1 MPVGFERGRIWTTL
15 LTTEQ
20 LAGYFAQKG
29 WKYRL
34 DRDNN
39 AVRADFDVRGG
50 NVRLSARVNPETE
63 TVSFI
68 VQGVGQ
74 VTENRKA
81 ECLEALMHI
90 NYSTV
95 LGKYTRD
102 ATDGEITYELA
113 IPINGSAFTY
123 EQFLRCMLVALGT
136 VNRYGY
142 LIPKIVFG
150 RMDPLKAVE
159 DEERETA
166 SGQGS

>member
-1 MPVGFERGRIWTTL
+1 MLTL
-15 LTTEQ
+15 DQ
-20 LAGYFAQKG
+20 LADYFAQKG
-29 WKYRL
+29 WKYRV

-39 AVRADFDVRGG
+39 AIRADFDVRGG
-50 NVRLSARVNPETE
+50 NVRLSARVNSDSE

-74 VTENRKA
+74 VTDNRKA
-81 ECLEALMHI
+81 ECMEALMHI

-102 ATDGEITYELA
+102 ANDGEVTYELA
-113 IPINGSAFTY
+113 VPINGTTFTY

-142 LIPKIVFG
+142 LLPKIVFG
-150 RMDPLKAVE
+150 KMEPLKAIE
-159 DEERETA
+159 DEENETTNT
-166 SGQGS
+166 SGRPDR

>member
-1 MPVGFERGRIWTTL
+1 MLTL
-15 LTTEQ
+15 DQ
-20 LAGYFAQKG
+20 LADYFAQKG
-29 WKYRL
+29 WKYRV

-39 AVRADFDVRGG
+39 AIRADFDVRGG
-50 NVRLSARVNPETE
+50 NVRLSARVNSDSE

-74 VTENRKA
+74 ITDNRKT
-81 ECLEALMHI
+81 ECMEALMHI

-102 ATDGEITYELA
+102 ANDGEVTYELA
-113 IPINGSAFTY
+113 VPINGTTFTY

-142 LIPKIVFG
+142 LLPKIVFAK
-150 RMDPLKAVE
+150 MEPLKAIE
-159 DEERETA
+159 DEENETTNA
-166 SGQGS
+166 SGRPDR

>member
-1 MPVGFERGRIWTTL
+1 M
-15 LTTEQ
+15 LTVDQ
-20 LAGYFAQKG
+20 LAEYFTRKG
-29 WKYRL
+29 WKYRV

-39 AVRADFDVRGG
+39 AIRADFDVRGG
-50 NVRLSARVNPETE
+50 NVRLSARVDPDSE

-74 VTENRKA
+74 ITENRKA

-102 ATDGEITYELA
+102 ATDGEITYELSV
-113 IPINGSAFTY
+113 PINQNDFGY

-136 VNRYGY
+136 VNRYGF

-150 RMDPLKAVE
+150 RMEPLKAIE
-159 DEERETA
+159 DEEQEATNNGGR
-166 SGQGS
+166 

>member
-1 MPVGFERGRIWTTL
+1 M
-15 LTTEQ
+15 LTADQ
-20 LAGYFAQKG
+20 LADFFAQKG

-34 DRDNN
+34 DRENN

-50 NVRLSARVNPETE
+50 NVRLTVRINQDSE

-68 VQGVGQ
+68 IQGVGQ
-74 VTENRKA
+74 VTDSRKA

-90 NYSTV
+90 NYNTV

-102 ATDGEITYELA
+102 ASDGEVTYELA
-113 IPINGSAFTY
+113 VPINKSDFSFS
-123 EQFLRCMLVALGT
+123 QFERCMLVALGT

-150 RMDPLKAVE
+150 RMDPLQAIE
-159 DEERETA
+159 DEEREATT
-166 SGQGS
+166 GQSEHA

>member
-1 MPVGFERGRIWTTL
+1 MVTID
-15 LTTEQ
+15 Q
-20 LAGYFAQKG
+20 LAEFFQQKG
-29 WKYRL
+29 WKYRV
-34 DRDNN
+34 DRENN

-50 NVRLSARVNPETE
+50 NVRLSTRINVDSE

-74 VTENRKA
+74 ISDNRKA
-81 ECLEALMHI
+81 ECMEALMHI

-102 ATDGEITYELA
+102 ANDGEVTYELA
-113 IPINGSAFTY
+113 VPINGATFTY

-150 RMDPLKAVE
+150 KMEPLKAIE
-159 DEERETA
+159 DEENETSN
-166 SGQGS
+166 SGGRSEH

>member
-1 MPVGFERGRIWTTL
+1 MITAD
-15 LTTEQ
+15 Q
-20 LAGYFAQKG
+20 LSEYFTRKG

-34 DRDNN
+34 DRENN

-50 NVRLSARVNPETE
+50 NVRLSARVNAESE

-74 VTENRKA
+74 VTDNRKA

-102 ATDGEITYELA
+102 SNDGEITYELA
-113 IPINGSAFTY
+113 IPVNNSTFTY
-123 EQFLRCMLVALGT
+123 DQFLRCMLVALGT

-150 RMDPLKAVE
+150 RMEPLQAIE
-159 DEERETA
+159 DEERETSN
-166 SGQGS
+166 SGGQPEV

>member
-1 MPVGFERGRIWTTL
+1 ML
-15 LTTEQ
+15 SADQ
-20 LAGYFAQKG
+20 LSEFFARKG

-34 DRDNN
+34 DRENN
-39 AVRADFDVRGG
+39 AIRADFDVRGG
-50 NVRLSARVNPETE
+50 NVRLSARVDPDSE

-74 VTENRKA
+74 ITDNRKA

-102 ATDGEITYELA
+102 ASDGEVTYELSV
-113 IPINGSAFTY
+113 PINQNDFTY

-136 VNRYGY
+136 VNRYGF

-150 RMDPLKAVE
+150 RMEPLKAIQ
-159 DEERETA
+159 DEEEETQS
-166 SGQGS
+166 SGGR

>member
-1 MPVGFERGRIWTTL
+1 MFSID
-15 LTTEQ
+15 Q
-20 LAGYFAQKG
+20 LSEYFSRKG
-29 WKYRL
+29 WKYRV

-39 AVRADFDVRGG
+39 AIRADFDVRGG
-50 NVRLSARVNPETE
+50 NVRLSARVDPDSE

-74 VTENRKA
+74 VADQRKA

-102 ATDGEITYELA
+102 ATDGEVTYELSV
-113 IPINGSAFTY
+113 PINQSELTY

-136 VNRYGY
+136 VNRYGN

-150 RMDPLKAVE
+150 RMDPLQAIE
-159 DEERETA
+159 NEEQETSA
-166 SGQGS
+166 NSGR

>member
-1 MPVGFERGRIWTTL
+1 MLDLNELANFFER
-15 LTTEQ
+15 
-20 LAGYFAQKG
+20 KG
-29 WKYRL
+29 WKYRV

-39 AVRADFDVRGG
+39 AIRADFDVRGG
-50 NVRLSARVNPETE
+50 NVRLSARVNNESE

-74 VTENRKA
+74 ITDNRKA

-102 ATDGEITYELA
+102 TNDGEVTYELA
-113 IPINGSAFTY
+113 VPINGTSFTY
-123 EQFLRCMLVALGT
+123 DQFLRCMLVALGT

-150 RMDPLKAVE
+150 RMEPLKAIE
-159 DEERETA
+159 DEETETA
-166 SGQGS
+166 AASGH

>member
-1 MPVGFERGRIWTTL
+1 MLTL
-15 LTTEQ
+15 EQ
-20 LAGYFAQKG
+20 LAGYFAEKE
-29 WKYRL
+29 WKYRV

-39 AVRADFDVRGG
+39 AIRADFDVRGG
-50 NVRLSARVNPETE
+50 NVRLSARINPDTQ

-74 VTENRKA
+74 IGENRRA
-81 ECLEALMHI
+81 ECMEALMHI

-102 ATDGEITYELA
+102 ASDGEVTYELA
-113 IPINGSAFTY
+113 VPINGSSFTY

-142 LIPKIVFG
+142 LIPKIVFAK
-150 RMDPLKAVE
+150 MEPLQAIE
-159 DEERETA
+159 DEERETTST
-166 SGQGS
+166 SGRGER

>member
-1 MPVGFERGRIWTTL
+1 MLSID
-15 LTTEQ
+15 Q
-20 LAGYFAQKG
+20 LADYFGQKG
-29 WKYRL
+29 WKFRI

-39 AVRADFDVRGG
+39 AIRADFDVRGG
-50 NVRLSARVNPETE
+50 NVRLSARVDPDSE

-74 VTENRKA
+74 ITESRKA

-102 ATDGEITYELA
+102 ATDGEVTYELSVPTNNA
-113 IPINGSAFTY
+113 TFTY

-150 RMDPLKAVE
+150 RMDPLKAIE
-159 DEERETA
+159 DEEQEA
-166 SGQGS
+166 ANSNK

>member
-1 MPVGFERGRIWTTL
+1 M
-15 LTTEQ
+15 LTVDQ
-20 LAGYFAQKG
+20 LGEYFDQKG
-29 WKYRL
+29 WKYRV
-34 DRDNN
+34 DRDSSSI
-39 AVRADFDVRGG
+39 RADFDVRGG
-50 NVRLSARVNPETE
+50 NVRLSTRINAESE

-74 VTENRKA
+74 VTDNRKA

-102 ATDGEITYELA
+102 ANDGEITYELA
-113 IPINGSAFTY
+113 VPLNGSDFTY
-123 EQFLRCMLVALGT
+123 DQFLRCMLVALGT

-150 RMDPLKAVE
+150 RMDPLKAIE
-159 DEERETA
+159 DEERETSA
-166 SGQGS
+166 AGRTEH